1 MPLSNKQQGVLRG
14 MIAAVVLSAAGLTTG
29 AILYPE
35 HWLPDDAGNARFSFA
50 ARSIL
55 FLGFWLMISI
65 ASLARHR
72 FLTPEDIDGSGL
84 TTGTNTAKMLQAVLQ
99 NTLEQTVLAGL
110 TYGAFAALAP
120 VSLLGALPAATLLF
134 LCGRALFWYGYANG
148 AASRAL
154 GFALTFYSTALLL
167 LATTV
172 LLILT

>member
-14 MIAAVVLSAAGLTTG
+14 MIAAVVLSVAGLTAG
-29 AILYPE
+29 AMIYPE
-35 HWLPDDAGNARFSFA
+35 QWLPEDTGSERFSFA
-50 ARSIL
+50 AQSVL
-55 FLGFWLMISI
+55 FISLWLMISI
-65 ASLARHR
+65 GSLARHR

-84 TTGTNTAKMLQAVLQ
+84 TTGSNTAKMLQAVLQ
-99 NTLEQTVLAGL
+99 NTLEQTVLASL
-110 TYGAFAALAP
+110 AYGAFAALAP

-154 GFALTFYSTALLL
+154 GFALTFYSTVLLL